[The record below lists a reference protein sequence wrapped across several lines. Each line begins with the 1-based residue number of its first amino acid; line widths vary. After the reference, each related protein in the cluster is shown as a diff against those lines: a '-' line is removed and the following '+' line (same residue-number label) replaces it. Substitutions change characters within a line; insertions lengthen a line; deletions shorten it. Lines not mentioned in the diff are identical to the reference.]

1 MKGVWG
7 NVWKEGYMK
16 KFLALLLAGAMACSL
31 AACGSSQ
38 SSSGGT
44 SAAEAKTASTEA
56 ASKAAAE
63 TPEAAVTE
71 TTEEKSSNSSALAD
85 FDISKVDTSKIKVG
99 IAAPDVTHGWVAGVA
114 YYAEKY
120 CKDNN
125 LTYKITTSSDAA
137 EMTTALQDL
146 QAWGATVIV
155 SWPQWSGMEDA
166 IQEVIDAGIPV
177 VNFDVDVKC
186 EGIYKVTGDNYDM
199 GYQCGK
205 YIADKVGDGANIVVM
220 DVPSSGSVCELRK
233 QGFYDYLKKINYD
246 QSNIFEVQEDAFT
259 RDDGLA
265 DMADILES
273 HDKID
278 AVYSMDDE
286 TSIGCIQAITE
297 AGRTDIKAIT
307 GGGGMQEYFKMIAD
321 DKYADLGLATALYSP
336 SMVEDAI
343 KTAIILQTGGTAD
356 SVVVIPT
363 TIVNKDNVKDY
374 IDPNNTVY

>member
-16 KFLALLLAGAMACSL
+16 KFLALLLAGAMACFL

-56 ASKAAAE
+56 ASKAATE
-63 TPEAAVTE
+63 TPEAAATE

-233 QGFYDYLKKINYD
+233 QGFYDYLKEINYD

-321 DKYADLGLATALYSP
+321 DKYTDLGLATALYSP

>member
-56 ASKAAAE
+56 ASKAATE

-186 EGIYKVTGDNYDM
+186 DGIYKVTGDDYDM

>member
-71 TTEEKSSNSSALAD
+71 NTEEKSSNSSALAD